1 MALTSALVD
10 GSPLRS
16 SPDFRRLWAGRG
28 LSAVGSQMTVVA
40 VIFQVWQLTGSTIW
54 TGAVGIAQAMPLVVL
69 GLFAGALVD
78 HVDRRRIYLVALAA
92 QAGSSVLLAV
102 AALAGRPPV
111 LAVLALV
118 LVQGC
123 CLAVSGPAA
132 RTFVP
137 RLLPPGQVAAGLALT
152 RVTGQTAMLLG
163 PAAGG
168 VVLGWFGVAGCYLL
182 DAASFAAAVY
192 AALQL
197 PAMPATRDAVKVG
210 GVTAVRE
217 GLGFLV
223 RSQMVRA
230 ALLTELAT
238 TVLCFPLSL
247 FPLLNAERFGN
258 DPRTLGLFLT
268 AIAVG
273 GVVASVLSGTFTRR
287 RRTGLVMMLGWATW
301 GASMLGLGLLP
312 ERWAGLGLLVVAGAA
327 DTVAVVSRSTLV
339 QLATPD
345 ALRGRVA
352 AAELI
357 VGQAGPNVG
366 SMGAG
371 LLVTGTS
378 AAATLAMCGTACV
391 AAVAAIAARMQLRR
405 YDGNTTVEQQLRT

>member
-1 MALTSALVD
+1 MALSSPLVD
-10 GSPLRS
+10 VSPLRS

-40 VIFQVWQLTGSTIW
+40 VIYQVWQLTGSTIW
-54 TGAVGIAQAMPLVVL
+54 TGAVGVAQAVPLVAL

-78 HVDRRRIYLVALAA
+78 RVDRRRIYLGALAA
-92 QAGSSVLLAV
+92 QAVCSLLLAV
-102 AALAGRPPV
+102 AALAARPPV
-111 LAVLALV
+111 PAVLALV
-118 LVQGC
+118 LAQGC
-123 CLAVSGPAA
+123 CIAVFGPAG

-137 RLLPPGQVAAGLALT
+137 RLLPSGQVAAGLALT
-152 RVTGQTAMLLG
+152 RITGQTAMLLG

-182 DAASFAAAVY
+182 DVASFAAALF
-192 AALQL
+192 AAFQL
-197 PAMPATRDAVKVG
+197 PATPATGAGVRVG
-210 GVTAVRE
+210 GVMAVRE

-223 RSQMVRA
+223 RSPMVRA
-230 ALLTELAT
+230 ALLTDVAT

-287 RRTGLVMMLGWATW
+287 RRTGLVMMLGSATW
-301 GASMLGLGLLP
+301 GASMLGLALVP

-327 DTVAVVSRSTLV
+327 DTVAVVSRSTIV

-345 ALRGRVA
+345 PLRGRVG
-352 AAELI
+352 AAELL

-366 SMGAG
+366 SMAAG
-371 LLVTGTS
+371 LLATGTS
-378 AAATLAMCGTACV
+378 ATVTLATCGAACV

-405 YDGNTTVEQQLRT
+405 YDGNAIVEPQLRT